1 MLPRTMRHM
10 LDGVRTELSGEHG
23 VVLSGFRVRHPT
35 SPEPEPAPVLQV
47 EEVVEGAI
55 YSVAV
60 RQAFGHAG
68 PSPGHTGL
76 SADSEA
82 LKDTPESPKVR
93 ILKGGTLPKLVHH
106 LLEAF
111 TMGDTSYVPAF
122 LATFR
127 VFTSVETVLKLLLD
141 KLEAFE
147 ATRSMKS
154 KGRESPLELHTAASS
169 VFCSWMDWYPEDFLG
184 SLDPALLGR
193 FSAYLTREF
202 GEGSGPGRR
211 RDSLLQMLEKIRS
224 TNGATEDQLSP
235 TSPEASNTAP
245 GAGQDI
251 LIFLADDVAAQLTL
265 LDADLFRKVVP
276 YHCLGSVWSAR
287 DKKGREPRC
296 PSVRATVSQFNKLA
310 NVVISSCL
318 SNTSLRPQQRARIL
332 EKWIKVAEECRALKN
347 FSSLYAIISALQSN
361 AVHRLKKT
369 WEETSREALKSYQE
383 LSEVFSEKDNYHQSR
398 ELLFKS
404 QEETSKPA
412 HLELNTRKQARRPRE
427 HKTVG
432 VVPYLG
438 TFLKDL
444 VMLDTAAKDQLENGY
459 LNFDKRRKEFEILAQ
474 IRLLQSICK
483 NYDLEPDPAFVRWFH
498 SIKAL
503 SEADSYHLSCEIEP
517 PLDLAPVPPRPIKPT
532 LVITHCMDL
541 LTSVAAPF
549 GPGTCTW
556 DRPSS
561 PKRPSDSS
569 FEFLGVNTHE
579 NQLSPD
585 TSLLTRMT
593 KHMKSTSVSSLD
605 TVGLPSPGP
614 VPPAPLPAMLSPPA
628 STFMK
633 GHRRSASCG
642 SAFITPSTSEVTPK
656 DENSECRII
665 RVQMALENGNMYKSI
680 LITSQDKTPAVI
692 TKVLEKHNH
701 DRLGAANYQLVQL
714 LPEEKELS
722 FPSTANVF
730 YAMNSTSRDF
740 LLRRKGQTAPTEAP
754 PRHRTELS
762 ATFPKIK
769 SKGMRIARG
778 LF

>member
-1 MLPRTMRHM
+1 MSAFLRLGSCLYP
-10 LDGVRTELSGEHG
+10 GSETELSRSTWYCLP
-23 VVLSGFRVRHPT
+23 VK
-35 SPEPEPAPVLQV
+35 APVLQV

-60 RQAFGHAG
+60 RQAFGHVG

-76 SADSEA
+76 SAESEA
-82 LKDTPESPKVR
+82 LKDTPETPRVR
-93 ILKGGTLPKLVHH
+93 ILKAGTLPKLVHH

-154 KGRESPLELHTAASS
+154 RGRESPLELHTAASS
-169 VFCSWMDWYPEDFLG
+169 VFCSWMDWYPEDFCG
-184 SLDPALLGR
+184 SLDPALLER

-211 RDSLLQMLEKIRS
+211 RDSLLQMLEKLRS
-224 TNGATEDQLSP
+224 MDGAVPEDLLSP
-235 TSPEASNTAP
+235 ATPEASDAAP
-245 GAGQDI
+245 GEVLDI
-251 LIFLADDVAAQLTL
+251 LIFLADHVAAQLTM

-287 DKKGREPRC
+287 DKKGCEPRC
-296 PSVRATVSQFNKLA
+296 TSVRATVSQFNKLA

-318 SNTSLRPQQRARIL
+318 SNTKLRPQQRARIL

-347 FSSLYAIISALQSN
+347 FSSLYAIVSALQSN

-404 QEETSKPA
+404 QEETSKPV
-412 HLELNTRKQARRPRE
+412 HLELNTRKQARRPKE
-427 HKTVG
+427 QKSVG

-444 VMLDTAAKDQLENGY
+444 VMLDTASKDQLENGY
-459 LNFDKRRKEFEILAQ
+459 LNFDKRRKEFEILTQ

-483 NYDLEPDPAFVRWFH
+483 NYDLEQDPSFVRWFN
-498 SIKAL
+498 SIHPL
-503 SEADSYHLSCEIEP
+503 SEADSYRLSCEIEP
-517 PLDLAPVPPRPIKPT
+517 LLDSAPPRPMKPT
-532 LVITHCMDL
+532 LVITHCTDL
-541 LTSVAAPF
+541 LSSVAAPF

-561 PKRPSDSS
+561 PKRPSDGS
-569 FEFLGVNTHE
+569 FEFLGLNTHE

-605 TVGLPSPGP
+605 TVGLASPGP
-614 VPPAPLPAMLSPPA
+614 VLPAPLPAMLSPPT

-642 SAFITPSTSEVTPK
+642 STFTSSSTSEVASK
-656 DENSECRII
+656 DENTECRII

-692 TKVLEKHNH
+692 TKVLEKHNQ

-722 FPSTANVF
+722 IPSTANVF

-740 LLRRKGQTAPTEAP
+740 LLCRKGEKVPTEAP

-769 SKGMRIARG
+769 SKGMRIARA